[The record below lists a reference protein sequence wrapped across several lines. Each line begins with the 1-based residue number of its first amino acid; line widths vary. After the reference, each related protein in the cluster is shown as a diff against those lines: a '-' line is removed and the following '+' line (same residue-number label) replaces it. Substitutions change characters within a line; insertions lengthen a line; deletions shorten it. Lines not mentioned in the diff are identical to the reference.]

1 MSTTAVDHP
10 CERLPI
16 LTISPLRMYQTI
28 PLASRN
34 LVTRSVTSSTVPIAS
49 PVSMTSPTPYWSSRI
64 MKMPLRKSL
73 TRLCAPKPNAT
84 PTTPAD
90 ARSGPSGRPN
100 VDMTVSSARVK
111 MTNVDVLLRTAPIV
125 PARWALR
132 VWSRPMAFARTR
144 DARRGVWLTRRAARV
159 RALSTTRSIA
169 RWSTHRSSIAPT
181 NVPMMV
187 SEGPISHH
195 QLVTALEL
203 MDPALLSGGSG
214 GRAAVDSVGF
224 GNEASKSNDM
234 PPSLPTVL
242 HLPAPP
248 P

>member
-1 MSTTAVDHP
+1 
-10 CERLPI
+10 
-16 LTISPLRMYQTI
+16 MYQTI

-73 TRLCAPKPNAT
+73 TRLCAPKPSAT
-84 PTTPAD
+84 PTTPAE

-100 VDMTVSSARVK
+100 VDMTVSSARVT
-111 MTNVDVLLRTAPIV
+111 MTNVEVLLSTAPIV

-144 DARRGVWLTRRAARV
+144 DARPGVWLRRRAARV
-159 RALSTTRSIA
+159 RALPTTRSIA

-181 NVPMMV
+181 SVPMMV

-195 QLVTALEL
+195 QSPTALLPRVVKEL
-203 MDPALLSGGSG
+203 RGGTGVSTAIE
-214 GRAAVDSVGF
+214 RAGF
-224 GNEASKSNDM
+224 GKEPRATNDI
-234 PPSLPTVL
+234 PPSLPTDRHVV
-242 HLPAPP
+242 APP